1 MRRWSAGAGAGTVT
15 QTGVLGLM
23 VWQQDMPRRPGHD
36 SCDESTASGQAVA
49 ERVSVAGA
57 ASYTHLTDCE
67 TECNGLLTHDRVLK
81 LDAAGITAM
90 KPVNAAL
97 TSSGDSCRGYV
108 FAYPSRAPRWT
119 AAALPAQAGCIIK
132 HRREVIFTSRASVRQ
147 VHCFHSQASAVL
159 VTRALYE
166 YTPVPGAYEA
176 AGRCK
181 LSNAVRR
188 GPAVSRGS

>member
-1 MRRWSAGAGAGTVT
+1 
-15 QTGVLGLM
+15 M

-57 ASYTHLTDCE
+57 SSYTHLTDCE
-67 TECNGLLTHDRVLK
+67 TEWNGLLTHDRVLK

-108 FAYPSRAPRWT
+108 FAYPSRAGLPRQCR
-119 AAALPAQAGCIIK
+119 LK
-132 HRREVIFTSRASVRQ
+132 LVAS
-147 VHCFHSQASAVL
+147 SS
-159 VTRALYE
+159 T
-166 YTPVPGAYEA
+166 
-176 AGRCK
+176 GRK
-181 LSNAVRR
+181 
-188 GPAVSRGS
+188 